1 MFLGSALFQGQLP
14 IDLISLYSLCRVID
28 DLIDEAENEHEA
40 RYWLTQCKSIM
51 DARINS
57 EHVYRQPK
65 GEKYETLFDS
75 IDTLPLSR
83 LSKEP
88 LYDLLKGFEMDLVF
102 NSEKGTLPIE
112 TERDLD
118 RYSAYVAEDSGKE
131 MGMAAQCVNIAQDIR
146 RDAAIGRVYI
156 PTTWLDEVGLLLGD
170 VIRFPNAPVIYELQ
184 D

>member
-1 MFLGSALFQGQLP
+1 
-14 IDLISLYSLCRVID
+14 
-28 DLIDEAENEHEA
+28 
-40 RYWLTQCKSIM
+40 
-51 DARINS
+51 
-57 EHVYRQPK
+57 
-65 GEKYETLFDS
+65 
-75 IDTLPLSR
+75 
-83 LSKEP
+83 
-88 LYDLLKGFEMDLVF
+88 MDLVF
-102 NSEKGTLPIE
+102 NSEKGTFPIE

-118 RYSAYVAEDSGKE
+118 RYSAYVAGTVGALILDLIFPHSYCERTPHMAEIEDSGKE